1 MTTDEKL
8 IESKFGRFSTTTVKK
23 VEGNLVVM
31 YTRVSG
37 KGQFDKND
45 SLETQRKAIEE
56 YAARNNLIIVSRF
69 GDTYESAKTDKRDF
83 KIYYQKSQLIR
94 YLYAWKNPHPLLRNL
109 RNPRMTRDPIC
120 FVFARVPFP
129 MHVLSQS
136 RYSGYEWREAVFG

>member
-1 MTTDEKL
+1 MTTDEKI
-8 IESKFGRFSTTTVKK
+8 IESKFGRFSNTTVKK

-69 GDTYESAKTDKRDF
+69 GDTYESAKTDARKEFQSMLSFIRQSKG
-83 KIYYQKSQLIR
+83 KIGTILVYK
-94 YLYAWKNPHPLLRNL
+94 
-109 RNPRMTRDPIC
+109 MTRFSRTGGKAISIADEL
-120 FVFARVPFP
+120 RDRKSTRLNSS
-129 MHVLSQS
+129 HERLSRMPS
-136 RYSGYEWREAVFG
+136 SA